1 MTTHQPSHP
10 AVIVASGRSN
20 FVHTARAA
28 GRQPLKAEQRCQV
41 AVQASST
48 PSSGCDEL
56 LGSAS
61 LSPEALPADMQ
72 VALQNGELPAGILS
86 RYLELQSTWLGP
98 LTQLRGFRERLLADP
113 NFHVKVGIEVGIGIC
128 TKSSAE
134 FGKRGELFWVELDFV
149 LANVIMALIADFM
162 LVWLPAPTVAFRPR
176 DDGTKNALIRFFDS
190 CPDNAFQRVPEG
202 HAPYSIGQRAG
213 AVGRNGLK
221 LLAVGFAASLLGVG
235 ITNCLIS
242 ARQVLD
248 PSFVPLNP
256 PQDVLKTSAAYA
268 SYMALSS
275 NLRYQLIAGVV
286 EQRGIERI
294 FENNPR
300 VTNVLSF
307 VTRTGNTFLGS
318 WWWIDYVRLLGF
330 QKIAKGH

>member
-1 MTTHQPSHP
+1 MAASHVP
-10 AVIVASGRSN
+10 QTGVVLASSRP
-20 FVHTARAA
+20 TAEHIARGA
-28 GRQPLKAEQRCQV
+28 GRHAQKTEQHRQV
-41 AVQASST
+41 AVQASSL
-48 PSSGCDEL
+48 PSSSCDEL

-61 LSPEALPADMQ
+61 LSPESLPADMQ
-72 VALQNGELPAGILS
+72 GALQTGELPLHVLR
-86 RYLELQSTWLGP
+86 RYLDLQNTWLGP
-98 LTQLRGFRERLLADP
+98 LSQIRGFRERLLADP

-162 LVWLPAPTVAFRPR
+162 LVWLPAPTIAFRPTG
-176 DDGTKNALIRFFDS
+176 DGSKNAVMSFFDS

-202 HAPYSIGQRAG
+202 HAPYSIAQRGG
-213 AVGRNGLK
+213 AVARNGLK

-235 ITNCLIS
+235 ITNVLVGF
-242 ARQVLD
+242 RQFLD
-248 PSFVPLNP
+248 PSFIPLNP

-275 NLRYQLIAGVV
+275 NLRYQVIAGVV
-286 EQRGIERI
+286 EQRGFEVI
-294 FENNPR
+294 FEKNPR
-300 VTNVLSF
+300 IQNVLSF

-330 QKIAKGH
+330 QKITKGH